1 MVRSQLIG
9 NQVTIYIFFSNG
21 LFHPHVIQII
31 IIWQARVLANCAIWL
46 AADGVGFEDLPAI
59 FIALKGK
66 QSHKTLKFNEIVI
79 IKVKSVKMRDEKHS

>member
-1 MVRSQLIG
+1 
-9 NQVTIYIFFSNG
+9 
-21 LFHPHVIQII
+21 
-31 IIWQARVLANCAIWL
+31 L